1 MPETASLGASLPA
14 PGRSPASKHEPDRRL
29 TIKELLRLMLDD
41 KLLSNAEADEIFNN
55 RHLHKSGV
63 HPLVIVADQKV
74 KSPEPPHKLLHL
86 EALTEWLAGKL
97 GMEYMHIDPLK
108 IHFSSVTEVMT
119 SAYASRLRV
128 LPVLVTTAE
137 VVIAT
142 AQPFER
148 DWERELQPI
157 LRKPIRRVL
166 ANPIDIERFQIEFYN
181 LARSVKNAAGD
192 QRAGVLSNFEQLV
205 DLGDSNR
212 QFDANE
218 QHIVRIVDWLWQY
231 AFDQRASDIHV
242 EPRRDIGIVRFR
254 IDGVLHQVYQL
265 PMTVINAMTSRI
277 KILGR
282 MDVVEKRR
290 PQDGRIKT
298 RTPQGTEVELR
309 LSTLPTAFGE
319 KLVMRIFDPD
329 VLVRS
334 FAEMGFT
341 EEDQQRWDS
350 MTSQPNGIIL
360 VTGPTGSGK
369 TTTLYSTLKQLATSE
384 VNVCT
389 IEDPIEMV
397 EDAFNQMQAQ
407 ASINLGFADGVRALL
422 RQDPDTIMI
431 GEIRDLETADMAI
444 QAALTGHLVLSTL
457 HTNDA
462 PSAITR
468 LLDIGV
474 PAYLI
479 NSTLLGVMGQRLVRT
494 LCPHCRKPSAVED
507 VDETNWGHL
516 VAPFKSAAPT
526 HIHKPVGCLECRN
539 TGYHGRM
546 GIYETLLMSA
556 SIRQHVMA
564 GADLALIRQ
573 TAYREGMKP
582 LRISGA
588 MKVAKGMTTLEE
600 VIKVAPPASDDT
612 TN

>member
-1 MPETASLGASLPA
+1 MPETANFGAPA
-14 PGRSPASKHEPDRRL
+14 TSPSSKHEPDRRL
-29 TIKELLRLMLDD
+29 TIKEVLRLMLQDN
-41 KLLSNAEADEIFNN
+41 LLSSAEADEIFNN

-63 HPLVIVADQKV
+63 HPLSIVADQKL
-74 KSPEPPHKLLHL
+74 KAPEPPHQLLHI

-97 GMEYMHIDPLK
+97 GMQYMHIDPLK

-119 SAYASRLRV
+119 SAYAARLKV
-128 LPVLVTTAE
+128 LPVQVTSSE

-166 ANPIDIERFQIEFYN
+166 ANPVDIERFQIEFYN
-181 LARSVKNAAGD
+181 LARSVKNAAGE
-192 QRAGVLSNFEQLV
+192 QRGNALSTFEQLV

-265 PMTVINAMTSRI
+265 PMTVITAMTSRI

-298 RTPQGTEVELR
+298 RTPQGAEVELR

-319 KLVMRIFDPD
+319 KLVMRIFDPE

-350 MTSQPNGIIL
+350 MTCQPNGIIL

-397 EDAFNQMQAQ
+397 EDAFNQMQVQ
-407 ASINLGFADGVRALL
+407 QSIDLGFADGVRALL
-422 RQDPDTIMI
+422 RQDPDIMMI
-431 GEIRDLETADMAI
+431 GEIRDLETAEMAI

-474 PAYLI
+474 APYLI

-494 LCPHCRKPSAVED
+494 LCPLCRRASALEG
-507 VDETNWGHL
+507 VDEANWMQL
-516 VAPFKSAAPT
+516 VSPFKAAAPS
-526 HIHKPVGCLECRN
+526 HVHKPIGCLECRN
-539 TGYHGRM
+539 TGYRGRM

-556 SIRQHVMA
+556 AIRQHVMA

-573 TAYREGMKP
+573 TAYREGMRP

-588 MKVAKGMTTLEE
+588 LKVAKGMTTLEE
-600 VIKVAPPASDDT
+600 VIKVAPPASDDIP
-612 TN
+612 N